1 MKHQGDYEKYRISET
16 NRAMKFLEAAV
27 FMQDDVYTRTCDLQ
41 DIHAV
46 FGADLYCHKQCVN
59 RYLLKY
65 ERFKDK
71 SSEDKST
78 NHKNEAWTNII
89 SDIETGLANGNGYE
103 LSFVRDAMNKHLEVG
118 SVTNR
123 EVTILLTNH
132 FSDQICFSQPK
143 QLNRS
148 GLFFSKGI
156 TNENMAETIRSTDPI
171 RQCTD
176 IIRQS
181 LLDIDF
187 DLQDR
192 FCDANDLRT
201 SWNAV
206 SVPELSLK
214 FMATLYNF
222 DPTEFTAGPRIPD
235 DEDVRPK
242 DMKDERA
249 GTSE

>member
-1 MKHQGDYEKYRISET
+1 MKSHLDRIASKGADVSADSTPKHTSRSSVGARPNPTPESEIYHKKCVVCGFVKHRGDYEKYRISET

-89 SDIETGLANGNGYE
+89 SD
-103 LSFVRDAMNKHLEVG
+103 
-118 SVTNR
+118 
-123 EVTILLTNH
+123 
-132 FSDQICFSQPK
+132 
-143 QLNRS
+143 
-148 GLFFSKGI
+148 
-156 TNENMAETIRSTDPI
+156 MAETIRSTDPI
-171 RQCTD
+171 RQCAD

-187 DLQDR
+187 DLEDR

-206 SVPELSLK
+206 PVPEPLLK

-249 GTSE
+249 GISESRSRQMHCLFQIM